1 MENKNTIELN
11 VVRLGGG
18 NGGSQPTKLSELEND
33 CGFVERNT
41 LGSCAFINKEEILNS
56 KISIQTGG
64 SISEVTII
72 DQVLSCSDPAVESK
86 FFSDSWTGDEWEAEG
101 GYYEYS
107 SLFYGDSIL
116 PITASRWVCKDGKIT
131 GYIDGYKTDIIDVPI
146 GNQSYRIR
154 HWFQDAGSTRIL
166 VKKTEDSRTY
176 QELTII
182 EAIKFINEKTL

>member
-1 MENKNTIELN
+1 MSKRIQLNTID
-11 VVRLGGG
+11 LGGG
-18 NGGSQPTKLSELEND
+18 TTKGCDCEAPNLSDYAKKDDVPKKVSELEND
-33 CGFVERNT
+33 SGFVN
-41 LGSCAFINKEEILNS
+41 LNS

-72 DQVLSCSDPAVESK
+72 DQVLSCSNPAVEDK

-101 GYYEYS
+101 GYYEYT

-131 GYIDGYKTDIIDVPI
+131 GYIDGYETGVIDVPI